1 MTQSAVTSRHFG
13 DGAAATPFR
22 FVELTGRGA
31 TYACDLPGPSADS
44 PTVVLL
50 HGLFATGSLN
60 WSPFFDGLTA
70 HYRVIAVDHR
80 GHGRGIVGED
90 EFSLEACADDVA
102 ALLAALDTGPAILVG
117 YSMGGPIAQLVWR
130 RHPGAVRGLVLCATA
145 GRFGLTPVDDL
156 LLPVVD
162 NAGRALSMLLG
173 PLRSIIAAPALALL
187 VPDPNRRADTA
198 AAVAMHDLPSI
209 RAAVRSIARYNSL
222 DWLADVSVPASVV
235 LTERDRVVP
244 PGRQQELADLIPD
257 AEVVR
262 IDIDHLACFDEAE
275 PFGAAL
281 LAACRSVAARTDG
294 RATTGRIARLRA
306 RWRAW
311 RSRRRAR

>member
-1 MTQSAVTSRHFG
+1 MSRH
-13 DGAAATPFR
+13 DSDDAGATRPFR

-31 TYACDLPGPSADS
+31 AYACNLPGPSADS

-60 WSPFFDGLTA
+60 WSPFLEDLTA

-80 GHGRGIVGED
+80 GHGRGIVGDD

-102 ALLAALDTGPAILVG
+102 ALLGALGTGPAILVG

-130 RHPGAVRGLVLCATA
+130 RHPDVVRGLVLCATA
-145 GRFGLTPVDDL
+145 GRFGLTSVDDL

-162 NAGRALSMLLG
+162 GAGRALSMLPG
-173 PLRSIIAAPALALL
+173 PLRSLIAAPALALL
-187 VPDPNRRADTA
+187 VPDPALRADTA
-198 AAVAMHDLPSI
+198 AAVALHHLPSI
-209 RAAVRSIARYNSL
+209 RAAVRSTARYNAL
-222 DWLADVSVPASVV
+222 DWLDEVSVPTTVV
-235 LTERDRVVP
+235 ITERDRVVP

-257 AEVVR
+257 AEAIR
-262 IDIDHLACFDEAE
+262 IDADHLACFDDVDT
-275 PFGAAL
+275 FGTAL
-281 LAACRSVAARTDG
+281 LAACRSVATRTEV
-294 RATTGRIARLRA
+294 RATTGPVARIRA

-311 RSRRRAR
+311 WARRRATRGTS